1 MVGLDAVWWEQYPN
15 IAAWVK
21 RKKIFCDTDAD
32 DRGMDGLISGIAGL
46 QQASMMSKVQV
57 AVAKKVLDQQKLQ
70 GAAAVQLIEAA
81 SKGIGS
87 TDRYLWLKRVDAP
100 PRSQKNGGGSVG
112 IRRRFRLVRLAVSRI
127 LLPAFSFRMGW
138 VAIISLGRAS
148 PRVSSDLPADDSF
161 AFGPTT
167 EVAGL
172 HRETGAPGEGSPHIW
187 SCCRW
192 GLPCR

>member
-81 SKGIGS
+81 SKGVAQAG
-87 TDRYLWLKRVDAP
+87 DA
-100 PRSQKNGGGSVG
+100 
-112 IRRRFRLVRLAVSRI
+112 LVA
-127 LLPAFSFRMGW
+127 AATG
-138 VAIISLGRAS
+138 LGAQI
-148 PRVSSDLPADDSF
+148 DTY
-161 AFGPTT
+161 G
-167 EVAGL
+167 
-172 HRETGAPGEGSPHIW
+172 
-187 SCCRW
+187 
-192 GLPCR
+192 